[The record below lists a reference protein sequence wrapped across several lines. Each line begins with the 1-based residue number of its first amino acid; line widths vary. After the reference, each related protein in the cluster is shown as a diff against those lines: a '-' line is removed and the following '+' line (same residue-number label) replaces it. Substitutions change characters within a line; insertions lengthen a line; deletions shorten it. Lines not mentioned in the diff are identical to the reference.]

1 MAKKI
6 LKIGFDFD
14 GVIAY
19 NPLRIFRLPV
29 TLFQKLILRK
39 KKTYFYVPQSRFG
52 RWFWSLLHETS
63 FFPAVGIEDL
73 KKLIRKGKIEAYII
87 TGRYSFLE
95 KSFYR
100 WLKKHKLDHLFAGYY
115 LNKAD
120 EQPHLFKEKII
131 KKLNLDMFVEDN
143 WDIVEYLNAKCK
155 MINDKWGKKTEIHW
169 VYNILDR
176 FKIYKHKH
184 PYLSKFIEKISQHR
198 Q

>member
-1 MAKKI
+1 M
-6 LKIGFDFD
+6 
-14 GVIAY
+14 
-19 NPLRIFRLPV
+19 
-29 TLFQKLILRK
+29 
-39 KKTYFYVPQSRFG
+39 
-52 RWFWSLLHETS
+52 LHETS

-100 WLKKHKLDHLFAGYY
+100 WLKRHKLDNLFAGYY

-143 WDIVEYLNAKCK
+143 WDIVQYLKSKIKNQTCPTARRGSKL
-155 MINDKWGKKTEIHW
+155 NKKTEIHW
-169 VYNILDR
+169 IYNLLDR
-176 FKIYKHKH
+176 NKPYTNKH
-184 PYLSKFIEKISQHR
+184 PFLAKFLHR
-198 Q
+198 IAKD